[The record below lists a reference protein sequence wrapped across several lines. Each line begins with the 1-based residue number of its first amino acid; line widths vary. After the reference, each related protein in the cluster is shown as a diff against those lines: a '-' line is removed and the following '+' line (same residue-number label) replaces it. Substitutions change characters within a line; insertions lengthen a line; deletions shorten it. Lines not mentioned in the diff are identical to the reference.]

1 MNLETKWWQVHLKR
15 DSMWAGYSWTFESK
29 SLLNQMLIIV
39 YSFLA
44 TGESFWM
51 LHICFRRG
59 VSTIA
64 SAVYEVC
71 DAIYSVLQP
80 IYMVPPTEDDW
91 RQIEHRFRS
100 RWNFPNCV
108 GVIDGKHTTM
118 KKPPNSQSLFYN

>member
-1 MNLETKWWQVHLKR
+1 MAASIEYVGGVLVDLRVRISTN
-15 DSMWAGYSWTFESK
+15 
-29 SLLNQMLIIV
+29 LLNQMLIIV

-44 TGESFWM
+44 TGESFLM
-51 LHICFRRG
+51 LYVRFRRG

-91 RQIEHRFRS
+91 RQIEHRFRT
-100 RWNFPNCV
+100 RWNYPNCV
-108 GVIDGKHTTM
+108 GAIDGKHILI
-118 KKPPNSQSLFYN
+118 KKPPNSVFIL